1 MENIGWTLGLKILG
15 TASYELRWANGFGAI
30 CGAMVYMIRFAKDWR
45 RGVLLASLAGVLVC
59 VPGMRAQEAAKDVGR
74 AAANAAA
81 AAASKILVPRVEPIL
96 SMRRAVGGV
105 APAAHKKSYDFTLKD
120 SQWLDTGVSLAAGE
134 VLKFA
139 AAGEFS
145 LGDLRAVGP
154 DGVERGF
161 RDLLRNFPLNSA
173 KTGELIGRVSDMGA
187 SVPFAI
193 GAQSDVTMPTSGRL
207 FLRINAS
214 DDLAGTGEFK
224 VKVNFPASA
233 KAVPGGRITTG
244 VEVSSLV
251 SPETFEDIP
260 RRVSDKAGHHGDMVN
275 YALIGTQTQVEAA
288 FKAAGWVV
296 VDKSVEDAVLH
307 GLLATLSHE
316 AYTEMPM
323 STLYLFGR
331 PQDLSF
337 ARGDPLKVAMERHHL
352 RVWKTDRMVG
362 GAPLWVGSATHDV
375 GFETDQRNGDV
386 THKIDPKVDGERDY
400 LLQSFDA
407 AGMFS
412 SAAYVTPEGPLRE
425 AQTATGGSFSSDGR
439 ILVMALK

>member
-1 MENIGWTLGLKILG
+1 MSV
-15 TASYELRWANGFGAI
+15 AGA
-30 CGAMVYMIRFAKDWR
+30 V
-45 RGVLLASLAGVLVC
+45 VC
-59 VPGMRAQEAAKDVGR
+59 VPGMRGQEAAKDAGR
-74 AAANAAA
+74 PAATAAA
-81 AAASKILVPRVEPIL
+81 KTPVPRVEAVL
-96 SMRRAVGGV
+96 SMRRAVAGV
-105 APAAHKKSYDFTLKD
+105 APAAHKKNYDFILKD
-120 SQWLDTGVSLAAGE
+120 SQWLDTGVTLAAGE
-134 VLKFA
+134 VVKFA
-139 AAGEFS
+139 ATGGYS

-187 SVPFAI
+187 SVPFTI
-193 GAQSDVTMPTSGRL
+193 GATSEVTMPTSGRL

-224 VKVNFPASA
+224 VKLNFPA
-233 KAVPGGRITTG
+233 AVKVAPGGPVATAA
-244 VEVSSLV
+244 EVSSLI
-251 SPETFEDIP
+251 SPETFEDTP
-260 RRVSDKAGHHGDMVN
+260 RRVKDKAGHEGDMVN
-275 YALIGTQTQVEAA
+275 YALIGTQAQVEAA

-296 VDKSVEDAVLH
+296 VDKSIEDAVLH

-352 RVWKTDRMVG
+352 RVWKTGRMLG

-386 THKIDPKVDGERDY
+386 THKIDPKVDGERDF

-412 SAAYVTPEGPLRE
+412 SAAYVTPDDPLTE
-425 AQTATGGSFSSDGR
+425 AKTATGGNFSSDGR

>member
-1 MENIGWTLGLKILG
+1 M
-15 TASYELRWANGFGAI
+15 
-30 CGAMVYMIRFAKDWR
+30 
-45 RGVLLASLAGVLVC
+45 LAAGVLC
-59 VPGMRAQEAAKDVGR
+59 APATQAQEAAKDAGR
-74 AAANAAA
+74 VAATAAA
-81 AAASKILVPRVEPIL
+81 AVAAKIPVPRVEPVL
-96 SMRRAVGGV
+96 SMRHGVGGV

-120 SQWLDTGVSLAAGE
+120 SQWLDTGVTLAAGE
-134 VLKFA
+134 VVKFA
-139 AAGEFS
+139 ATGEFS

-154 DGVERGF
+154 DGVDRGF

-187 SVPFAI
+187 SVPFPI
-193 GAQSDVTMPTSGRL
+193 GTMSEVTMPTSGRL
-207 FLRINAS
+207 FLRINSS
-214 DDLAGTGEFK
+214 DDLAGTGAFK
-224 VKVNFPASA
+224 VKLNFATAA
-233 KAVPGGRITTG
+233 KVAPGVRVATAA
-244 VEVSSLV
+244 EVSSLV

-260 RRVSDKAGHHGDMVN
+260 RRVKDKAGHEGDMVN
-275 YALIGTQTQVEAA
+275 YALIGTQAQVEAA
-288 FKAAGWVV
+288 FKAAGWVA

-331 PQDLSF
+331 AQDLSF

-352 RVWKTDRMVG
+352 RVWKTDQKVHG
-362 GAPLWVGSATHDV
+362 VPLWVGSATHDV

-386 THKIDPKVDGERDY
+386 THRIDPKVDGERDF

-412 SAAYVTPEGPLRE
+412 SAAYVTPEDPLTE
-425 AQTATGGSFSSDGR
+425 AKTATGGDFSSDGR
-439 ILVMALK
+439 ILVMALQ

>member
-1 MENIGWTLGLKILG
+1 MG
-15 TASYELRWANGFGAI
+15 
-30 CGAMVYMIRFAKDWR
+30 YMIGFAKDWR
-45 RGVLLASLAGVLVC
+45 RGVLLTSVAGVLVC
-59 VPGMRAQEAAKDVGR
+59 VPGMRGQEAAKDVGR
-74 AAANAAA
+74 AAATAAA
-81 AAASKILVPRVEPIL
+81 TAAGKIPVAGVDPIL
-96 SMRRAVGGV
+96 SMRRSAGGV

-120 SQWLDTGVSLAAGE
+120 SQWLDTGVTLAAGE
-134 VLKFA
+134 VVKFA
-139 AAGEFS
+139 ATGGYS

-154 DGVERGF
+154 DGVDRGF

-187 SVPFAI
+187 SVPFPI
-193 GAQSDVTMPTSGRL
+193 GAKSDVTMPTNGRL

-214 DDLAGTGEFK
+214 DDLAGAGEFK
-224 VKVNFPASA
+224 VKLNFPAAA
-233 KAVPGGRITTG
+233 KVAPGGLVATAA
-244 VEVSSLV
+244 EVSSLI
-251 SPETFEDIP
+251 SPETFEDTP
-260 RRVSDKAGHHGDMVN
+260 RRVTDKAGHEGDMVN
-275 YALIGTQTQVEAA
+275 YSLIGTQAQVEAA
-288 FKAAGWVV
+288 FKAAGWVA

-352 RVWKTDRMVG
+352 RVWKTGMMLG
-362 GAPLWVGSATHDV
+362 GAPVWVGSATHDV

-386 THKIDPKVDGERDY
+386 THKIDPKVDGERDF

-412 SAAYVTPEGPLRE
+412 SAAYVTPDDPLTE
-425 AQTATGGSFSSDGR
+425 AKTATGGSFSSDGR